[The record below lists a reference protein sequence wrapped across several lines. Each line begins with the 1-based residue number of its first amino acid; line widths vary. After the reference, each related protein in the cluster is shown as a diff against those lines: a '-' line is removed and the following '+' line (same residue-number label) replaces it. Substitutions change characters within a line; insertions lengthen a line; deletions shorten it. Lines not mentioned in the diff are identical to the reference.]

1 MRSRH
6 FSIKTSLFALT
17 ALSLAIP
24 AAAGATTLSA
34 VRDRGELIC
43 GVSAGIPGFSI
54 ADDKGKWSGFDVDF
68 CRAVAAA
75 VLADPSKVRFVPLTA
90 DERFDALKAKK
101 IDLLARNSTWTITNE
116 TDHDVAFVGVN
127 YYDGQGFLVPKA
139 RNLTSA
145 LELGG
150 SKVCVKNG
158 SEGEANLADFFEA
171 NQMKFEPVRL
181 ETLAEMLK
189 AYESGKCDVVT
200 TDTSQLYAG
209 RLGLSKKGDH
219 AILADVISKEPLGPA
234 VRQDDM
240 QWFEIVKWVNYAML
254 NAEELGISSANIAEA
269 KQSKKPAVRRFV
281 GAEGDSAK
289 ELGLA
294 SDWAVNV
301 VKAVGNYGEALDRNV
316 GTKSPLGITRGLNQ
330 LWNMGGIQYAPPMR

>member
-1 MRSRH
+1 MRSRQ
-6 FSIKTSLFALT
+6 FSIKTSFLTLT
-17 ALSLAIP
+17 ALFFAFP
-24 AAAGATTLSA
+24 AGAGATTLSA
-34 VRDRGELIC
+34 VKDRGELIC
-43 GVSAGIPGFSI
+43 GVSAGIQGFSI

-75 VLADPSKVRFVPLTA
+75 VLGDGSKVRFVPLGA
-90 DERFDALKAKK
+90 EERFPALKDKK
-101 IDLLARNSTWTITNE
+101 IDVLARNSTWTITNE

-139 RNLTSA
+139 KKVTSA

-150 SKVCVKNG
+150 SKICLKNG
-158 SEGEANLADFFEA
+158 TESEINLQDYFEA
-171 NQMKFEPVRL
+171 NQMKFEVVKFESLP
-181 ETLAEMLK
+181 EMLK
-189 AYESGKCDVVT
+189 AYEAGKCDVVT
-200 TDTSQLYAG
+200 SDTSQLYAG
-209 RLGLSKKGDH
+209 RLELSKKGDH
-219 AILADVISKEPLGPA
+219 IILADIISKEPLGPV

-254 NAEELGISSANIAEA
+254 NAEELGISSANIADA

-289 ELGLA
+289 ALGLS

-301 VKAVGNYGEALDRNV
+301 VKAVGNYGESLDRNV
-316 GTKSPLGITRGLNQ
+316 GVKSPLGITRGLNQ
-330 LWNMGGIQYAPPMR
+330 LWTLGGIQYAPPIR

>member
-1 MRSRH
+1 MRSRQ
-6 FSIKTSLFALT
+6 FPIKTSFLALAALF
-17 ALSLAIP
+17 LAVP
-24 AAAGATTLSA
+24 AAAGATTLKT
-34 VRDRGELIC
+34 VQDRGELVC
-43 GVSAGIPGFSI
+43 GVSPGIPGFSI

-75 VLADPSKVRFVPLTA
+75 VLADASKVRFVPLNA
-90 DERFDALKAKK
+90 DERFDALKTSK

-127 YYDGQGFLVPKA
+127 YYDGQGFMAPKQ
-139 RNLTSA
+139 RNFTSA

-158 SEGEANLADFFEA
+158 SESEANLSDFFEA
-171 NQMKFEPVRL
+171 NQMKFEAVRF
-181 ETLAEMLK
+181 ETLPEMLK

-209 RLGLSKKGDH
+209 RLELSKKGDH
-219 AILADVISKEPLGPA
+219 AILADIISKEPLGPA

-240 QWFEIVKWVNYAML
+240 QWFEIVKWVNYAMM
-254 NAEELGISSANIAEA
+254 NAEELGISSANIGEA

-289 ELGLA
+289 HLGLS

-301 VKAVGNYGEALDRNV
+301 VTAVGNYGESLDRNV
-316 GTKSPLGITRGLNQ
+316 GTKSALGITRGLNQ
-330 LWNMGGIQYAPPMR
+330 LWTMGGIQYAPPIR

>member
-1 MRSRH
+1 MRSRQ
-6 FSIKTSLFALT
+6 FPIGTSILALT
-17 ALSLAIP
+17 ALFLALP
-24 AAAGATTLSA
+24 VAASATTLKT
-34 VRDRGELIC
+34 VQDRGELVC
-43 GVSAGIPGFSI
+43 GVSGGIPGFSI
-54 ADDKGKWSGFDVDF
+54 ADDTGKWSGFDVDF

-75 VLADPSKVRFVPLTA
+75 VLADPAKVRFVPLNA
-90 DERFDALKAKK
+90 DERFNALKTSK
-101 IDLLARNSTWTITNE
+101 IDVLARNSTWTITNE

-158 SEGEANLADFFEA
+158 TESENNLADFFEA
-171 NQMKFEPVRL
+171 NQMKFEPVKF
-181 ETLAEMLK
+181 ETLKEMLQ

-209 RLGLSKKGDH
+209 RLELSKKGDH
-219 AILADVISKEPLGPA
+219 MILADLISKEPLGPA

-254 NAEELGISSANIAEA
+254 NAEELGISSATIEEA
-269 KQSKKPAVRRFV
+269 KKSKKPAVRRFV

-289 ELGLA
+289 ELGLS

-301 VKAVGNYGEALDRNV
+301 IKAVGNYGESLERNV
-316 GTKSPLGITRGLNQ
+316 GTKSPLGIARGLNQ
-330 LWNMGGIQYAPPMR
+330 LWNMGGIQYAPPIR